1 MQTIR
6 TYTARTNLG
15 KTMPDAL
22 AKTITVAEHSK
33 HFHAL
38 DTCDVWTAD
47 GYLVTAVQDDNITH
61 HLRKADKVIV
71 ATLSLDDVLRY
82 NSTRKAKLFGY

>member
-1 MQTIR
+1 MQTIK

-15 KTMPDAL
+15 KSMPDSL
-22 AKTITVAEHSK
+22 AKAITVETHSK

-47 GYLVTAVQDDNITH
+47 GWLVTAVQDDNITH
-61 HLRKADKVIV
+61 HLRQADKVIV
-71 ATLSLDDVLRY
+71 ATLSLDTVLRY
-82 NSTRKAKLFGY
+82 NPTRKSKLFGF